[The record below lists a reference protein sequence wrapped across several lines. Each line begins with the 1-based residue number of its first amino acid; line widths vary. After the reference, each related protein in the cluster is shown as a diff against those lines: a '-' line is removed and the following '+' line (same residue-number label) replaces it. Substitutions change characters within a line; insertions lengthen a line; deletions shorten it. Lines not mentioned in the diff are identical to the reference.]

1 MRPIIVGVDFSDCSI
16 NALEH
21 AISIARKAEI
31 DLHMVWVKKP
41 DEGVPDFLKTDKD
54 RSTAVD
60 KHFQRLIDKY
70 QPEIPNSKLSFSI
83 REGKV
88 HKEMVSLATEM
99 NASLL
104 VVGTHGSSG
113 FEEMWIGSNAN
124 RIVSQAPCPVIT
136 ILGSLNINK
145 ELARIVMPIDST
157 METRQKL
164 PFTALIAKLFDAEVH
179 VVLIFTTK
187 VAAVR
192 RQIEEY
198 AQQSIKYLHEND
210 IQYKVE
216 YLEVK
221 NMVDD
226 LLTYAKTVDA
236 NLISIMTE
244 MEKSTWNLWLGSYAQ
259 QMVNHSPIPVLT
271 IHAKDVMTSSSAF

>member
-41 DEGVPDFLKTDKD
+41 DEALPDFLKSDKD
-54 RSTAVD
+54 PSTVVD
-60 KHFQRLIDKY
+60 EHFHRLLEKY
-70 QPEIPNSKLSFSI
+70 QPELPNSTITYSI
-83 REGKV
+83 KDGKV
-88 HKEMVSLATEM
+88 HKEMVALATEM
-99 NASLL
+99 DAAMM

-124 RIVSQAPCPVIT
+124 RIVSQSPCPVIT
-136 ILGSLNINK
+136 IRPGLNINRD
-145 ELARIVMPIDST
+145 LTRIVLPIDST
-157 METRQKL
+157 LETRQKL
-164 PFTALIAKLFDAEVH
+164 PFTTLMAKLFDAEVH
-179 VVLIFTTK
+179 VVLTFTTK
-187 VAAVR
+187 VATVR

-198 AQQSIKYLHEND
+198 AQQSIKYLHENKVK
-210 IQYKVE
+210 YKVE

-226 LLTYAKTVDA
+226 LLTYAKGVDA

-259 QMVNHSPIPVLT
+259 QLVNHSPIPVLT
-271 IHAKDVMTSSSAF
+271 IHARDVMASTSTF

>member
-41 DEGVPDFLKTDKD
+41 DEGIPDFLKTEKD
-54 RSTAVD
+54 QATVVD
-60 KHFQRLIDKY
+60 EHFQRLIDKY
-70 QPEIPNSKLSFSI
+70 QPDLPNGEITFSI

-88 HKEMVSLATEM
+88 HKEMVTLATEKDAAIM
-99 NASLL
+99 

-124 RIVSQAPCPVIT
+124 RIVSQSPCPVIT
-136 ILGSLNINK
+136 IRGSLNIARD
-145 ELARIVMPIDST
+145 LARIVLPIDST
-157 METRQKL
+157 LETRQKV
-164 PFTALIAKLFDAEVH
+164 PFTALMAKLFDAEVH
-179 VVLIFTTK
+179 VVLTFTTK
-187 VAAVR
+187 VASIR

-198 AQQSIKYLHEND
+198 AQQTIKYLQKAD
-210 IQYKVE
+210 VKYKVE

-226 LLTYAKTVDA
+226 ILNYSKTVDA

-259 QMVNHSPIPVLT
+259 QLVNHSPIPVLT
-271 IHAKDVMTSSSAF
+271 IHAKDVMTSTSTF